1 MSLQNSTKI
10 EQVKVCLVKGADGSG
25 IASIEKT
32 GTSGLVDT
40 YTITLDDGAKFT
52 FTVTNG
58 SNIASIEKTST
69 SGLTDTYTV
78 TLTDGTTT
86 TFEVTNGRGIVSIAK
101 TSSAGLVDTYTITYN
116 DGTTSTF
123 DVTNSNGGTWTT
135 PVNCAIGD
143 TTKTISNA
151 SIQTTSVIDIYSQNT
166 SGTPI
171 SITSCV
177 VTNGQAVLTFD
188 ALEEATS
195 FRLYV
200 VNL

>member
-123 DVTNSNGGTWTT
+123 DVTNSNGGKWTT

-151 SIQTTSVIDIYSQNT
+151 SIQTTSVIEYYSENA
-166 SGTPI
+166 SGTPLNI
-171 SITSCV
+171 NTMV
-177 VTNGQAVLTFD
+177 VTNGKAVLNFD
-188 ALEEATS
+188 ALTEATS
-195 FRLYV
+195 IRLHV
-200 VNL
+200 INL

>member
-1 MSLQNSTKI
+1 MSIQNSQQI
-10 EQVKVCLVKGADGSG
+10 SDVKVMLVKGAKGSG
-25 IASIEKT
+25 ISDISKT
-32 GTSGLVDT
+32 STSGLVDT
-40 YTITLDDGAKFT
+40 YTITCDDGAKFT

-58 SNIASIEKTST
+58 SNIASITKTST

-123 DVTNSNGGTWTT
+123 EVTNSNGGVWTT

-143 TTKTISNA
+143 TTVTISNSA
-151 SIQTTSVIDIYSQNT
+151 IHTTSRIMFFTET
-166 SGTPI
+166 SEGKNIGYKTI
-171 SITSCV
+171 VATE
-177 VTNGQAVLTFD
+177 GQAVVTFD
-188 ALEEATS
+188 ALEQATKVQ
-195 FRLYV
+195 LYV

>member
-1 MSLQNSTKI
+1 MSLQNSH
-10 EQVKVCLVKGADGSG
+10 QVSDVKVMLVKGADGAG
-25 IASIEKT
+25 IATIEKT

-151 SIQTTSVIDIYSQNT
+151 SIRTTSVIEYYSENA
-166 SGTPI
+166 SGTPL
-171 SITSCV
+171 SINTMV
-177 VTNGQAVLTFD
+177 VTNGQAVLNFD
-188 ALEEATS
+188 ALSEATS
-195 FRLYV
+195 IRLHV
-200 VNL
+200 INL

>member
-1 MSLQNSTKI
+1 MLI
-10 EQVKVCLVKGADGSG
+10 KGADGAG
-25 IASIEKT
+25 IANIEKT

-78 TLTDGTTT
+78 ILTDGTTT

-123 DVTNSNGGTWTT
+123 DVTNSNGGVWTT

-143 TTKTISNA
+143 TTVTISNSA
-151 SIQTTSVIDIYSQNT
+151 IHTTSRIFFLTET
-166 SGTPI
+166 SGGLNIGYT
-171 SITSCV
+171 SIVATE
-177 VTNGQAVLTFD
+177 GQAVVTFD
-188 ALEEATS
+188 ALEQATKVQ
-195 FRLYV
+195 LYV

>member
-1 MSLQNSTKI
+1 MLI
-10 EQVKVCLVKGADGSG
+10 KGADGAG
-25 IASIEKT
+25 IANIEKT

-58 SNIASIEKTST
+58 SNIASITKTGT
-69 SGLTDTYTV
+69 NVLTDTYTV
-78 TLTDGTTT
+78 TLTDGSTT

-101 TSSAGLVDTYTITYN
+101 TSSAGQVDTYTITYN

-143 TTKTISNA
+143 TTVTISNA
-151 SIQTTSVIDIYSQNT
+151 SIRTTSVIEVRAQN
-166 SGTPI
+166 SLGKYIPLI
-171 SITSCV
+171 SCV
-177 VTNGQAVLTFD
+177 ATTGQAVLTFD
-188 ALEEATS
+188 ALEQATS
-195 FRLYV
+195 FMLHV
-200 VNL
+200 INL